1 MEGQSTPPIEPAN
14 TQSTAS
20 VTPTPNTPP
29 LNIPVENSADTEIQD
44 EEKSEKI
51 QWITLLILGLSITS
65 LVMSIINSKKQIE
78 NLEKGDKGRDNE
90 IKELKFNLKKLM
102 GNKYETIDE

>member
-1 MEGQSTPPIEPAN
+1 MEAQNTPPIEPAN
-14 TQSTAS
+14 TQTN
-20 VTPTPNTPP
+20 TPATPVANTPP
-29 LNIPVENSADTEIQD
+29 VSIPVENSADAEIEA

-78 NLEKGDKGRDNE
+78 NLEKGDTLRDKD

-102 GNKYETIDE
+102 GNKYEAIDE

>member
-1 MEGQSTPPIEPAN
+1 MEASNTPPIEPAN
-14 TQSTAS
+14 TQTQAPA
-20 VTPTPNTPP
+20 TPIANVPP
-29 LNIPVENSADTEIQD
+29 VSIPVENSADAQIEA

-65 LVMSIINSKKQIE
+65 LVMSIVNSKKQIE

-90 IKELKFNLKKLM
+90 IKELKLNLKKLM